1 MRISLRLLYAPAL
14 VLAVAVGTAL
24 PASAAGHSPGRP
36 GTMFTVTISAID
48 RDGTAIASPSATVS
62 GLDGTQYV
70 NGGNIAT
77 VPAGTYIVGAPVWRP
92 ADGDSQTLVAEK
104 VHVTHNVHVTLNAQ
118 GAVAVSSS
126 LTGAGGATEG
136 DQNMELCIKSGGDF
150 NSVTGFEVDSAGTVY
165 VKHMTATNLVTVY
178 QTYWQNTGTNTLYD
192 LAGAHS
198 GGIPAGA
205 AYNQHVSG
213 MAKVNVT
220 LRSGEDVSPL
230 TAVIESYYH
239 TCGSISEPIT
249 FVPAVYTDYRTPGSW
264 NTNLNFGTG
273 SNPSQKDLY
282 KEADYKAGH
291 TYTDLFGAAVNGP
304 GTVYP
309 EIQQHDVVFSPD
321 DLIDDPVAKNG
332 SDCEGQWMVSL
343 HRGSTLIKTDAGLF
357 CSGPFTAH
365 AKKTGWYNLDA
376 NALRYNPGGGGVP
389 AGILSAAVSIDW
401 HFHFSPVLGH
411 PIDSQDAAVTVTRF
425 VPEGLNRAN
434 LAPPSPATTTVRVY
448 ILRAGGD
455 PVPTPVYKLK
465 KIKVQASF
473 NGGGSWQTLTVTK
486 QGSYWLATVHN
497 PVGGF
502 VALRSIVTDV
512 HGDKTTETIQR
523 AYEIPER

>member
-1 MRISLRLLYAPAL
+1 MRRSFRLLYAPAL

-24 PASAAGHSPGRP
+24 PASAAGHTPGRP
-36 GTMFTVTISAID
+36 GTMFTITISAID
-48 RDGTAIASPSATVS
+48 RDGTAIAGPSATVS

-70 NGGNIAT
+70 NGGSTAT
-77 VPAGTYIVGAPVWRP
+77 VPAGTYIVGAPVWRA
-92 ADGDSQTLVAEK
+92 ADGDSQTLVADK

-118 GAVAVSSS
+118 NAVPVSSS
-126 LTGAGGATEG
+126 LTGAVGATQG
-136 DQNMELCIKSGGDF
+136 DQNIELCIKSGGDV

-165 VKHMTATNLVTVY
+165 VKHMNAANLETVY
-178 QTYWQNTGTNTLYD
+178 QTFWQNTGTNTLYD
-192 LAGAHS
+192 LAGAHT

-205 AYNQHVSG
+205 AYNQHASG
-213 MAKVNVT
+213 MAKVHAT
-220 LRSGEDVSPL
+220 LKSGEDVTPL
-230 TAVIESYYH
+230 TAVIESYNL
-239 TCGSISEPIT
+239 CGSIDEPIS
-249 FVPAVYTDYRTPGSW
+249 FVPAVYTDFRTPGSW
-264 NTNLNFGTG
+264 NTNLNFGAG
-273 SNPSQKDLY
+273 SNPSQKDLW
-282 KEADYKAGH
+282 KTADYKAGH

-332 SDCEGQWMVSL
+332 SDCEGEWNISL
-343 HRGSTLIKTDAGLF
+343 HRGSTLIKNSAGEF
-357 CSGPFTAH
+357 CSGEFTAH
-365 AKKTGWYNLDA
+365 ASKTAWYTLDA
-376 NALRYNPGGGGVP
+376 NAVRFNPGGGGVP

-401 HFHFSPVLGH
+401 HFHFSPVTGH

-425 VPEGLNRAN
+425 VPKGLNSAN
-434 LAPPSPATTTVRVY
+434 LGPHSPAKTTVKVY

-473 NGGGSWQTLTVTK
+473 NGGTSWQTLTVTK
-486 QGSYWLATVHN
+486 HGSYWLATVDN

-523 AYEIPER
+523 AYEITER